1 MTKTSSKNKEVGSL
15 YDIKGRHY
23 YTDDRSIAGIPEMLE
38 VQLDSYNDF
47 LKNGIDRAFNDAFP
61 ISDFSEEKV
70 DIYYKGHTIEEP
82 KYDMETCKRKNL
94 NYDAPM
100 KVRLEMLNK
109 ESGEI
114 KEQDV
119 YMGGIP
125 LMTQS
130 ATFVVN
136 GIERV
141 IVNQIIRSTGIFFT
155 LNE

>member
-1 MTKTSSKNKEVGSL
+1 
-15 YDIKGRHY
+15 
-23 YTDDRSIAGIPEMLE
+23 
-38 VQLDSYNDF
+38 
-47 LKNGIDRAFNDAFP
+47 
-61 ISDFSEEKV
+61 
-70 DIYYKGHTIEEP
+70 
-82 KYDMETCKRKNL
+82 METCKRKNL

-125 LMTQS
+125 LMTES

-155 LNE
+155 LSEGLHSLKVIPAKGSWFEIDIEKK